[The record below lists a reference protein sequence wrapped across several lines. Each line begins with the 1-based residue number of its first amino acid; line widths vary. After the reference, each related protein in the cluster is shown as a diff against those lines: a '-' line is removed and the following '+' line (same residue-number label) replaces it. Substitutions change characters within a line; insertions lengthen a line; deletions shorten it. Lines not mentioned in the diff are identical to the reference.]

1 MKLTEEEILERV
13 NQTEEEL
20 SAHRAMTKTWE
31 RMWQL
36 DAGFSKTWK
45 QAVEQEGREQVTLPD
60 PYNIVNLA
68 MRLIA
73 TQPRIMVP
81 PKSPASE
88 DIDAGEKI
96 ERWLSGMWDMVKWQ
110 QNRNL
115 IADATWQALVL
126 GSCVFE
132 VKWIKDVLPKKLQG
146 ERFPILVRTLDPREV
161 GIKRGPLYVEWAYHR
176 YTTDLVTAKQR
187 YPKLKKWKETT
198 FNRKSKGD
206 DEVCIIDWWHTDSEG
221 DVWNAIM
228 VDDEFHKKPM
238 RMADYPYIPI
248 IEGFGDSA
256 PTLDEAYRRV
266 SILYALDG
274 LWQFKCRLASNM
286 ATGALWG
293 TWPYYLVST
302 PTGEMM
308 DDIKVRPGATQ
319 AAPMGTQIQTVMPA
333 VDIGKIQTMMQQV
346 DTSIQQATF
355 PGVMYGEAG
364 GMQAGYGINLLSAAA
379 QGRVKGILESLEM
392 TVQAVNSLA
401 LAMVDLAGGSKGV
414 DIYSLDKV
422 GNRTYT
428 ENISKKEIAGYY
440 RNIVTLKPNVPQDSM
455 AKESLAIQL
464 YGNKLISA
472 RTVRENYLSDIIP
485 SDEEARIWT
494 EQALQL
500 PEMQPRVMLLYFIE
514 KYPDTW
520 QELIKGKPLEQE
532 AIQMGLLPP
541 PEPPPPPPG
550 MGDPNMMPP
559 GMGGPPGMPPMG
571 DPSMMP
577 PGMGDPSMMGMP
589 PGMGGPPMGQPPPGG
604 GGVPG
609 PPIQVQ
615 PDATIVPP
623 LGGGVPPVMNAQIEA
638 EQLGLPPDVDPRI
651 FQQLMGRPLTPEEEL
666 ALLQQ
671 QGGGGLPPG

>member
-1 MKLTEEEILERV
+1 
-13 NQTEEEL
+13 
-20 SAHRAMTKTWE
+20 
-31 RMWQL
+31 
-36 DAGFSKTWK
+36 
-45 QAVEQEGREQVTLPD
+45 
-60 PYNIVNLA
+60 
-68 MRLIA
+68 
-73 TQPRIMVP
+73 
-81 PKSPASE
+81 
-88 DIDAGEKI
+88 
-96 ERWLSGMWDMVKWQ
+96 
-110 QNRNL
+110 
-115 IADATWQALVL
+115 
-126 GSCVFE
+126 
-132 VKWIKDVLPKKLQG
+132 
-146 ERFPILVRTLDPREV
+146 
-161 GIKRGPLYVEWAYHR
+161 
-176 YTTDLVTAKQR
+176 
-187 YPKLKKWKETT
+187 
-198 FNRKSKGD
+198 
-206 DEVCIIDWWHTDSEG
+206 
-221 DVWNAIM
+221 
-228 VDDEFHKKPM
+228 
-238 RMADYPYIPI
+238 
-248 IEGFGDSA
+248 
-256 PTLDEAYRRV
+256 
-266 SILYALDG
+266 
-274 LWQFKCRLASNM
+274 
-286 ATGALWG
+286 
-293 TWPYYLVST
+293 
-302 PTGEMM
+302 
-308 DDIKVRPGATQ
+308 
-319 AAPMGTQIQTVMPA
+319 
-333 VDIGKIQTMMQQV
+333 
-346 DTSIQQATF
+346 
-355 PGVMYGEAG
+355 
-364 GMQAGYGINLLSAAA
+364 
-379 QGRVKGILESLEM
+379 
-392 TVQAVNSLA
+392 
-401 LAMVDLAGGSKGV
+401 V